1 MSSASTPAE
10 LPLRGKLVL
19 VTGGAGGIGSAIC
32 RLLALQ
38 GAQLIVTYHQRA
50 DRAQTLIGELPGN
63 GHFALKLAVRDKADI
78 DAAAAQVTATHGRL
92 DVLVNNA
99 GTTRVVPHADLDALD
114 DALID
119 EIFATNWRGAFGMV
133 RAFRPLLEAAGDA
146 VVVNISSIA
155 GNTAVGSNIAYCAS
169 KAALDNMTKSLA
181 RALAPR
187 IRVVSVA
194 PGWVMGD
201 YARSAD
207 PAYLQRQCELTP
219 LGRIADAE
227 DVARAVFAVVALLGF
242 TNGAVIP
249 VDGGRPLN

>member
-1 MSSASTPAE
+1 MGGDSTPGA
-10 LPLRGKLVL
+10 LPLHGRLAL

-32 RLLALQ
+32 RLLAAQ

-50 DRAQTLIGELPGN
+50 DRALALIEELPGD
-63 GHFALKLAVRDKADI
+63 GHTALKLSVRDKADI
-78 DAAAAQVTATHGRL
+78 DAAAERVRSMYGRL

-119 EIFATNWRGAFGMV
+119 DIFATNWRGAFGMV
-133 RAFRPLLEAAGDA
+133 RAFRPLLDA
-146 VVVNISSIA
+146 TGNAVIVNISSIA

-169 KAALDNMTKSLA
+169 KAALDNMTKALA
-181 RALAPR
+181 RALAPT

-207 PAYLQRQCELTP
+207 PAYLQRQRDLTP
-219 LGRIADAE
+219 LGRIAEAD
-227 DVARAVFAVVALLGF
+227 DVARAVFAAIALLGF
-242 TNGAVIP
+242 TNGAIIP